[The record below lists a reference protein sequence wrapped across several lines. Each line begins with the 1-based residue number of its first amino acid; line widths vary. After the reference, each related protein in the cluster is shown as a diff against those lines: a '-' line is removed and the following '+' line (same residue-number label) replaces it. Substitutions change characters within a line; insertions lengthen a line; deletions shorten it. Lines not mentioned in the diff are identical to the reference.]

1 MSLLAFLISFADE
14 PLASD
19 GFARFLIFLVPTAS
33 IRIALEGGALR
44 QFDTIVMGEMFARLD
59 STERCVNDC
68 IRDIR

>member
-19 GFARFLIFLVPTAS
+19 IARCLIFLVPAAP
-33 IRIALEGGALR
+33 IRVALEGGAPR
-44 QFDTIVMGEMFARLD
+44 PFDVIVMGEMFARLD